1 MSSNNNAVRKDAD
14 RHQML
19 VASHTAVPIGTAN
32 QRSLFAIARESKW
45 LEEEC
50 RKRNALPLG
59 RGHEKPYR
67 LPKGRL
73 SPPQFFLSSHFESP
87 NGDSAWLATN
97 IKCLAAFPSIVTFLS
112 RQIFNEDHEP
122 FIIGHSSDSSVNL
135 HL

>member
-19 VASHTAVPIGTAN
+19 VASHTAVPIGTV
-32 QRSLFAIARESKW
+32 KW

-59 RGHEKPYR
+59 RGHEKLYR

-122 FIIGHSSDSSVNL
+122 FIIGHSSDSSVNR

>member
-19 VASHTAVPIGTAN
+19 VASHTAVPDRYG
-32 QRSLFAIARESKW
+32 KW

-112 RQIFNEDHEP
+112 RQIFNEDHES